1 MTKSNVLSRYGHI
14 LVLFILPVV
23 IAELFSGS
31 TPVSRAEQ
39 LVLEMFFYGPAA
51 LLIREIVRRN
61 RLGWFSILLFGI
73 AFGVIE
79 ECILLQ
85 SVFNPHFLNNDMTLG
100 RRWGVNWVW
109 AEIIIVY
116 HAVWSI
122 TVPIFFAELL
132 FPAKKR

>member
-85 SVFNPHFLNNDMTLG
+85 
-100 RRWGVNWVW
+100 
-109 AEIIIVY
+109 
-116 HAVWSI
+116 
-122 TVPIFFAELL
+122 
-132 FPAKKR
+132 